1 MDILITERQ
10 TCPHFKMDAIL
21 AFRVVPILLCLYFAT
36 DRVPAYQVLGR
47 DSRNTQNENSV
58 RQIPAVARLLK
69 GFRPPETTLHSTTDN
84 NITKNYNWRNS
95 FRRTTKR
102 PFAKIK
108 VSSNV
113 KKFAQV
119 LGHKLLNKIPVGM
132 SGKHFSQ
139 KASKVIL
146 DGKAE
151 RGSFRIFDK
160 TVKGIGIYS
169 MSRDRKYND
178 LKLKLEIHMKQHQQ
192 NRERQRRPNQKQ
204 PMEKQRRPKQQQ
216 RLKQQK
222 QQQVKTTAIPVM
234 PAQFLPCLSPCD
246 TRRLNKALNCLGIAS
261 QFEKEALDIH
271 NRYRVMHNAP
281 PMTLN
286 CEMSWDAAAFA
297 QKLADMDSGLIH
309 SSYDERPDQ
318 GENLAFGCTEN
329 RELTAEEAVKM
340 WFDEVCKYSFS
351 NSGPQV
357 GTNHFT
363 QLIWEGARDFGIG
376 KASNKQSSGTICTYV
391 VARYKPREHVLI
403 GGRHYGIEKGWF
415 DFNYC
420 KNIKKNLKGSNGLKR
435 FEIN

>member
-1 MDILITERQ
+1 MEISLKTKLRRL
-10 TCPHFKMDAIL
+10 TYAVDALNFI
-21 AFRVVPILLCLYFAT
+21 FSSFS
-36 DRVPAYQVLGR
+36 VPAYQVLGR
-47 DSRNTQNENSV
+47 DSRNTQNEDSV

-69 GFRPPETTLHSTTDN
+69 GFRPPETTLHNATEN
-84 NITKNYNWRNS
+84 NITKNYNWSNS

-119 LGHKLLNKIPVGM
+119 LGHKLLNKIPVRI
-132 SGKHFSQ
+132 SRKHFSQ

-178 LKLKLEIHMKQHQQ
+178 LKLKLEIHRKQHEQ
-192 NRERQRRPNQKQ
+192 NRQRQRRPKQKQ

-246 TRRLNKALNCLGIAS
+246 TRRLNKALNCLGIGKYKKS
-261 QFEKEALDIH
+261 LDFSLFI
-271 NRYRVMHNAP
+271 RFTFYRN
-281 PMTLN
+281 
-286 CEMSWDAAAFA
+286 
-297 QKLADMDSGLIH
+297 
-309 SSYDERPDQ
+309 
-318 GENLAFGCTEN
+318 
-329 RELTAEEAVKM
+329 
-340 WFDEVCKYSFS
+340 
-351 NSGPQV
+351 
-357 GTNHFT
+357 
-363 QLIWEGARDFGIG
+363 
-376 KASNKQSSGTICTYV
+376 
-391 VARYKPREHVLI
+391 
-403 GGRHYGIEKGWF
+403 
-415 DFNYC
+415 
-420 KNIKKNLKGSNGLKR
+420 
-435 FEIN
+435 

>member
-1 MDILITERQ
+1 
-10 TCPHFKMDAIL
+10 MDALNFI
-21 AFRVVPILLCLYFAT
+21 FSSFS
-36 DRVPAYQVLGR
+36 VPAYQVLGR

-69 GFRPPETTLHSTTDN
+69 GFRPPETTLHSTT
-84 NITKNYNWRNS
+84 TKNYNWINS

-119 LGHKLLNKIPVGM
+119 LGHKLLNEIPVGM

-151 RGSFRIFDK
+151 RGSFKIFDK

-246 TRRLNKALNCLGIAS
+246 TRQLNKALNCLGIGKYKKS
-261 QFEKEALDIH
+261 LDYSLFI
-271 NRYRVMHNAP
+271 RFTFYRN
-281 PMTLN
+281 
-286 CEMSWDAAAFA
+286 
-297 QKLADMDSGLIH
+297 
-309 SSYDERPDQ
+309 
-318 GENLAFGCTEN
+318 
-329 RELTAEEAVKM
+329 
-340 WFDEVCKYSFS
+340 
-351 NSGPQV
+351 
-357 GTNHFT
+357 
-363 QLIWEGARDFGIG
+363 
-376 KASNKQSSGTICTYV
+376 
-391 VARYKPREHVLI
+391 
-403 GGRHYGIEKGWF
+403 
-415 DFNYC
+415 
-420 KNIKKNLKGSNGLKR
+420 
-435 FEIN
+435 